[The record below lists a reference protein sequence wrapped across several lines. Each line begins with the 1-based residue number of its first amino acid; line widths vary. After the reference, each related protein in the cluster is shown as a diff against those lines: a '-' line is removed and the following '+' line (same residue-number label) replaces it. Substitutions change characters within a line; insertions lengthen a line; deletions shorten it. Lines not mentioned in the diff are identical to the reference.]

1 MDEIKHKIKFGYA
14 QKVWIKLCFFF
25 VKSFYRKV
33 EISGESKLLN
43 DTPIILCANHSNALA
58 DAVLLQYTSSRLIH
72 PLARSGLFKNPLI
85 NPILKVW
92 QAVPVYRRQD
102 SDNNLVDNH
111 SMFKKA
117 YAMLAENQILMI
129 FPEGQSHSGHQIT
142 QIKTGVSRIILGFK
156 EQFKKPPLIIPV
168 GLNFSQTNKFRSNVY
183 INFGKPLNVKDEYT
197 LENEEDVTN
206 LTNDVMGAMREL
218 VLETEQVEERV
229 FITQIDRFFSLRNK
243 KNRKRSISQKFR
255 SHKLILSVTNSLK
268 KVVPNKISD
277 IQRHL
282 NQFNRLC
289 NKLGINDYNLNINY
303 NSKIIKRFV
312 GKAIIVLLVLFPLGI
327 IGFINSLVPYL
338 LTKLAGLIFVKGK
351 DQIDTVKIL
360 TGSLFFSLFWIV
372 QIYYVYLSFGLISS
386 VVYSALL
393 IPTSLAALIIIHEQ
407 ANILDNLRVF
417 YIIMK
422 HRNLRRYLIKKRKRI
437 EKELALLINIARKNN
452 LI

>member
-1 MDEIKHKIKFGYA
+1 MDEIRHKIKFGYA

-33 EISGESKLLN
+33 EITGESKLLN

-102 SDNNLVDNH
+102 SDNYLVDNH

-117 YAMLAENQILMI
+117 YEMLAENQILMI

-156 EQFKKPPLIIPV
+156 DQFKKPPLVIPV
-168 GLNFSQTNKFRSNVY
+168 GLNFSQIKKFRSNVY
-183 INFGKPLNVKDEYT
+183 INFGKPLNVKDEYI
-197 LENEEDVTN
+197 LDNEEDVKN
-206 LTNDVMGAMREL
+206 LTNDVMSAMRDL

-229 FITQIDRFFSLRNK
+229 FINQIDRFFALRNK
-243 KNRKRSISQKFR
+243 KNRKRSMSQKFR
-255 SHKLILSVTNSLK
+255 SHKLILSVKNSLK
-268 KVVPNKISD
+268 EVVPNKISD

-303 NSKIIKRFV
+303 NSIIIKKFV
-312 GKAIIVLLVLFPLGI
+312 GKTILVLLVLFPLGV
-327 IGFINSLVPYL
+327 IGFVNSLAPYL
-338 LTKLAGLIFVKGK
+338 LTKLAGLIFVKEK

-360 TGSLFFSLFWIV
+360 AGSVLFSLFWIV
-372 QIYYVYLSFGLISS
+372 QIYYVYMSFGLISS
-386 VVYSALL
+386 VVYSVLL

-407 ANILDNLRVF
+407 AKILDNLRVF

-422 HRNLRRYLIKKRKRI
+422 HRNLRRYLIRKRKRI